1 MIAQPTSRKL
11 ASSGITNTVSFGI
24 KEDGFA
30 HIFNVLRNQLY
41 SNKYMAVLREYAV
54 NGVDAHI
61 EAGCPER
68 PIEVSL
74 PTQLNPNL
82 KIRDYGSAL
91 TDTDIQDIYAFYG
104 ESTKRN
110 TNSQTG
116 MLGIGSKSAFAYGD
130 NFVINSF
137 VDGEKHTYNAFI
149 DPSQVGQIAKLGV
162 EDTDEENGI
171 EIVIPTKEEDV
182 NTFTE
187 TASEIFQW
195 FKVRPIIKG
204 QPVEFDDRT
213 VLYEG
218 DGWKWRKSTSSGYGY
233 HSRHGSGEAIAVIKN
248 SIVSLQFPN
257 REKILTGLAET
268 RGIPS
273 IEQMHDLK
281 VELLREMSQSGQVQ
295 RFQKQVVLPGG
306 SIVDAEIVRVG
317 VFNAIT
323 ENFFL
328 QFVPDTQSLQVLA
341 RQPARRYQS
350 MAEDLF
356 ALDAGYT
363 TMAVD
368 PSRGQILSL
377 LIQAPGLG
385 ERINQGGL
393 VGYFIIFIGLI
404 GLLMS
409 LWRLF
414 ILRQDGQAINEQLT
428 TETISRDNA
437 LGRILSVHSEHDAM
451 ETEALELKIDEAI
464 LKEVPKLEKYHSI
477 IKVFAAVAPLL
488 GLLGTVIGMIV
499 TFQALTLFG
508 TGDPKLMAGGISQA
522 LVTTMLGL
530 IVAIPLVFLH
540 SVLTSWSGT
549 LIEVLEEQSA
559 GLIARHAERP
569 NR

>member
-1 MIAQPTSRKL
+1 MTITSTRL
-11 ASSGITNTVSFGI
+11 IISFLLFI
-24 KEDGFA
+24 LT
-30 HIFNVLRNQLY
+30 ISV
-41 SNKYMAVLREYAV
+41 
-54 NGVDAHI
+54 
-61 EAGCPER
+61 
-68 PIEVSL
+68 
-74 PTQLNPNL
+74 QLNAQEEQEFPTDPVISEKL
-82 KIRDYGSAL
+82 KNIQTLEQLLEITENDRQASGVINDQREQKFLAARDRQKFLLEQAVARLDQEEKRSVRL
-91 TDTDIQDIYAFYG
+91 QKQFEENEKTLEDIQETLRIRIGNFG
-104 ESTKRN
+104 ELFGVVR
-110 TNSQTG
+110 QV
-116 MLGIGSKSAFAYGD
+116 A
-130 NFVINSF
+130 
-137 VDGEKHTYNAFI
+137 GET
-149 DPSQVGQIAKLGV
+149 IA
-162 EDTDEENGI
+162 
-171 EIVIPTKEEDV
+171 IV
-182 NTFTE
+182 
-187 TASEIFQW
+187 
-195 FKVRPIIKG
+195 
-204 QPVEFDDRT
+204 
-213 VLYEG
+213 
-218 DGWKWRKSTSSGYGY
+218 
-233 HSRHGSGEAIAVIKN
+233 KN

-257 REKILTGLAET
+257 REKNLTGLVEA

-273 IEQMHDLK
+273 IEQMHDLR

-350 MAEDLF
+350 MAKDLF

-377 LIQAPGLG
+377 LIQAPGLA

-393 VGYFIIFIGLI
+393 VGYFIIFIGLL
-404 GLLMS
+404 GLALS
-409 LWRLF
+409 LWRLL
-414 ILRQDGQAINEQLT
+414 ILRQDGQAINQQLT
-428 TETISRDNA
+428 TDIVSQDNA
-437 LGRILSVHSEHDAM
+437 LGRILSVHNEHDAM
-451 ETEALELKIDEAI
+451 DTESLELKIDEAI

-488 GLLGTVIGMIV
+488 GLLGTVVGMIV

-569 NR
+569 NL

>member
-1 MIAQPTSRKL
+1 MTITSTRL
-11 ASSGITNTVSFGI
+11 IISFLLFI
-24 KEDGFA
+24 LT
-30 HIFNVLRNQLY
+30 ISV
-41 SNKYMAVLREYAV
+41 
-54 NGVDAHI
+54 
-61 EAGCPER
+61 
-68 PIEVSL
+68 
-74 PTQLNPNL
+74 QLNAQEEQEFPTDPVMSEKL
-82 KIRDYGSAL
+82 KNIQTLEQLLEITENDRQASGVINDQREQTFLATRDRQKFLLEQAVARLDQEEKRSVRL
-91 TDTDIQDIYAFYG
+91 QKQFEENEKTLEDIQETLRIRIGNFG
-104 ESTKRN
+104 ELFGVVR
-110 TNSQTG
+110 QV
-116 MLGIGSKSAFAYGD
+116 A
-130 NFVINSF
+130 
-137 VDGEKHTYNAFI
+137 GET
-149 DPSQVGQIAKLGV
+149 IA
-162 EDTDEENGI
+162 
-171 EIVIPTKEEDV
+171 IV
-182 NTFTE
+182 
-187 TASEIFQW
+187 
-195 FKVRPIIKG
+195 
-204 QPVEFDDRT
+204 
-213 VLYEG
+213 
-218 DGWKWRKSTSSGYGY
+218 
-233 HSRHGSGEAIAVIKN
+233 KN

-257 REKILTGLAET
+257 REKNLTALAEA

-273 IEQMHDLK
+273 IEQMHDLR

-356 ALDAGYT
+356 ALDTGYT

-377 LIQAPGLG
+377 LIQAPGLA

-393 VGYFIIFIGLI
+393 VGYFIIFIGLL
-404 GLLMS
+404 GLALS
-409 LWRLF
+409 LWRLLV
-414 ILRQDGQAINEQLT
+414 LRQDGQAINQQLT
-428 TETISRDNA
+428 TDIVSQDNA
-437 LGRILSVHSEHDAM
+437 LGRILSVHNEHDAM
-451 ETEALELKIDEAI
+451 DTESLELKIDEAI

-477 IKVFAAVAPLL
+477 IKVFAAIAPLL
-488 GLLGTVIGMIV
+488 GLLGTVVGMIV

-559 GLIARHAERP
+559 GLIARHAERS
-569 NR
+569 NL

>member
-1 MIAQPTSRKL
+1 MIITSSRLIISFLLFIVTISVQLNAQ
-11 ASSGITNTVSFGI
+11 
-24 KEDGFA
+24 E
-30 HIFNVLRNQLY
+30 
-41 SNKYMAVLREYAV
+41 E
-54 NGVDAHI
+54 
-61 EAGCPER
+61 PE
-68 PIEVSL
+68 L
-74 PTQLNPNL
+74 PTDPVISEKLKNIQTLEQLLEITENDRQASGVINDQREQTFL
-82 KIRDYGSAL
+82 AARDRQKFLLEQAVARLDQEEKRSVRL
-91 TDTDIQDIYAFYG
+91 QKQFEENEKTLEDIQETLRIRIGNFG
-104 ESTKRN
+104 ELFGVVR
-110 TNSQTG
+110 QV
-116 MLGIGSKSAFAYGD
+116 A
-130 NFVINSF
+130 
-137 VDGEKHTYNAFI
+137 GET
-149 DPSQVGQIAKLGV
+149 IA
-162 EDTDEENGI
+162 
-171 EIVIPTKEEDV
+171 IV
-182 NTFTE
+182 
-187 TASEIFQW
+187 
-195 FKVRPIIKG
+195 
-204 QPVEFDDRT
+204 
-213 VLYEG
+213 
-218 DGWKWRKSTSSGYGY
+218 
-233 HSRHGSGEAIAVIKN
+233 KN

-257 REKILTGLAET
+257 REKNLTGLAEA

-273 IEQMHDLK
+273 IEQMHDLR

-356 ALDAGYT
+356 ALDTGYT

-377 LIQAPGLG
+377 LIQAPGLA

-393 VGYFIIFIGLI
+393 VGYFIIFIGLL
-404 GLLMS
+404 GLALS
-409 LWRLF
+409 LWRLLV
-414 ILRQDGQAINEQLT
+414 LRQDGQAINQQLT
-428 TETISRDNA
+428 TDIASQDNA
-437 LGRILSVHSEHDAM
+437 LGRILSVHNEHDAM
-451 ETEALELKIDEAI
+451 DTESLELKIDEAI

-488 GLLGTVIGMIV
+488 GLLGTVVGMIV

-559 GLIARHAERP
+559 GLIARHAERS
-569 NR
+569 NL

>member
-1 MIAQPTSRKL
+1 MKIIGLRLTISFLLFILIINTQIIAQ
-11 ASSGITNTVSFGI
+11 
-24 KEDGFA
+24 EE
-30 HIFNVLRNQLY
+30 Q
-41 SNKYMAVLREYAV
+41 E
-54 NGVDAHI
+54 
-61 EAGCPER
+61 
-68 PIEVSL
+68 L
-74 PTQLNPNL
+74 PTDSAMSEKLKNIQTLEQLLAITENDSQVSNVINNQREETFL
-82 KIRDYGSAL
+82 AARDRQKLLLDQAKARLDQEERRSIRLQKQFEDNEKVL
-91 TDTDIQDIYAFYG
+91 EDIQETLRIRIGNFG
-104 ESTKRN
+104 ELFGVVR
-110 TNSQTG
+110 
-116 MLGIGSKSAFAYGD
+116 
-130 NFVINSF
+130 
-137 VDGEKHTYNAFI
+137 
-149 DPSQVGQIAKLGV
+149 QVA
-162 EDTDEENGI
+162 
-171 EIVIPTKEEDV
+171 
-182 NTFTE
+182 
-187 TASEIFQW
+187 
-195 FKVRPIIKG
+195 
-204 QPVEFDDRT
+204 
-213 VLYEG
+213 
-218 DGWKWRKSTSSGYGY
+218 
-233 HSRHGSGEAIAVIKN
+233 GEAIAVIKN

-257 REKILTGLAET
+257 REKNLTGLAQT

-273 IEQMHDLK
+273 IDQMHDLK

-385 ERINQGGL
+385 ERISQGGL
-393 VGYFIIFIGLI
+393 VGYLIIFIGLI
-404 GLLMS
+404 GFLMS
-409 LWRLF
+409 LWRLY
-414 ILRQDGQAINEQLT
+414 ILRQDGQAINEQLVT
-428 TETISRDNA
+428 DTISRDNA
-437 LGRILSVHSEHDAM
+437 LGRILSVHSAHDAM
-451 ETEALELKIDEAI
+451 QTEALELKIDEAI

-488 GLLGTVIGMIV
+488 GLLGTVVGMIV

-540 SVLTSWSGT
+540 SILTSWSGT
-549 LIEVLEEQSA
+549 LIEILEEQSA
-559 GLIARHAERP
+559 GLIARHAERS

>member
-1 MIAQPTSRKL
+1 MIITSSRLIISFLLFIVTISVQLNAQ
-11 ASSGITNTVSFGI
+11 
-24 KEDGFA
+24 EE
-30 HIFNVLRNQLY
+30 Q
-41 SNKYMAVLREYAV
+41 E
-54 NGVDAHI
+54 
-61 EAGCPER
+61 
-68 PIEVSL
+68 L
-74 PTQLNPNL
+74 PTDPVISEKLKNIQTLEQLLEITENDRQASGVINDQREQTFL
-82 KIRDYGSAL
+82 ATRDRQKFLLEQAVARLDQEEKRSVRL
-91 TDTDIQDIYAFYG
+91 QKQFEENEKTLEDIQETLRIRIGNFG
-104 ESTKRN
+104 ELFGVVR
-110 TNSQTG
+110 QV
-116 MLGIGSKSAFAYGD
+116 A
-130 NFVINSF
+130 
-137 VDGEKHTYNAFI
+137 GET
-149 DPSQVGQIAKLGV
+149 IA
-162 EDTDEENGI
+162 
-171 EIVIPTKEEDV
+171 IV
-182 NTFTE
+182 
-187 TASEIFQW
+187 
-195 FKVRPIIKG
+195 
-204 QPVEFDDRT
+204 
-213 VLYEG
+213 
-218 DGWKWRKSTSSGYGY
+218 
-233 HSRHGSGEAIAVIKN
+233 KN

-257 REKILTGLAET
+257 REKNLTGLAEA

-273 IEQMHDLK
+273 IEQMHDLR

-356 ALDAGYT
+356 ALDTGYT

-377 LIQAPGLG
+377 LIQAPGLA

-393 VGYFIIFIGLI
+393 VGYFIIFIGLL
-404 GLLMS
+404 GLALS
-409 LWRLF
+409 LWRLLV
-414 ILRQDGQAINEQLT
+414 LRQDGQAINQQLT
-428 TETISRDNA
+428 TDIASQDNA
-437 LGRILSVHSEHDAM
+437 LGRILSVHNEHDAM
-451 ETEALELKIDEAI
+451 DTESLELKIDEAI

-488 GLLGTVIGMIV
+488 GLLGTVVGMIV

-569 NR
+569 NL

>member
-1 MIAQPTSRKL
+1 MNFR
-11 ASSGITNTVSFGI
+11 ASLMVSFLLFI
-24 KEDGFA
+24 LT
-30 HIFNVLRNQLY
+30 INTQLG
-41 SNKYMAVLREYAV
+41 AQE
-54 NGVDAHI
+54 
-61 EAGCPER
+61 EQE
-68 PIEVSL
+68 L
-74 PTQLNPNL
+74 PTDPAISEKLKNIQTLEQLLAITENDSQVSNVINNQREEKFL
-82 KIRDYGSAL
+82 AARDRQQLLLDQAKARLDQEEKRSIRLQKQFEDNEKTL
-91 TDTDIQDIYAFYG
+91 EDIQETLRIRIGNFG
-104 ESTKRN
+104 ELFGVVR
-110 TNSQTG
+110 
-116 MLGIGSKSAFAYGD
+116 
-130 NFVINSF
+130 
-137 VDGEKHTYNAFI
+137 
-149 DPSQVGQIAKLGV
+149 QVA
-162 EDTDEENGI
+162 
-171 EIVIPTKEEDV
+171 
-182 NTFTE
+182 
-187 TASEIFQW
+187 
-195 FKVRPIIKG
+195 
-204 QPVEFDDRT
+204 
-213 VLYEG
+213 
-218 DGWKWRKSTSSGYGY
+218 
-233 HSRHGSGEAIAVIKN
+233 GEAIAVIKN

-437 LGRILSVHSEHDAM
+437 LGRILSVQSANDAM

-464 LKEVPKLEKYHSI
+464 LKEVPRLEKYHSI

-488 GLLGTVIGMIV
+488 GLLGTVVGMIV

>member
-1 MIAQPTSRKL
+1 MNFR
-11 ASSGITNTVSFGI
+11 ASLMVSFLLFI
-24 KEDGFA
+24 LT
-30 HIFNVLRNQLY
+30 INTQLG
-41 SNKYMAVLREYAV
+41 AQE
-54 NGVDAHI
+54 
-61 EAGCPER
+61 EQE
-68 PIEVSL
+68 L
-74 PTQLNPNL
+74 PTDSAISEKLKNIQTLEQLLAITENDSQVSNVINNQREEKFL
-82 KIRDYGSAL
+82 AARDRQQLLLDQAKARLDQEEKRSIRLQKQFEDNEKIL
-91 TDTDIQDIYAFYG
+91 EDIQETLRIRIGNFG
-104 ESTKRN
+104 ELFGVVR
-110 TNSQTG
+110 
-116 MLGIGSKSAFAYGD
+116 
-130 NFVINSF
+130 
-137 VDGEKHTYNAFI
+137 
-149 DPSQVGQIAKLGV
+149 QVA
-162 EDTDEENGI
+162 
-171 EIVIPTKEEDV
+171 
-182 NTFTE
+182 
-187 TASEIFQW
+187 
-195 FKVRPIIKG
+195 
-204 QPVEFDDRT
+204 
-213 VLYEG
+213 
-218 DGWKWRKSTSSGYGY
+218 
-233 HSRHGSGEAIAVIKN
+233 GEAIAVIKN

-350 MAEDLF
+350 MAENLF
-356 ALDAGYT
+356 ALDGGYT

-393 VGYFIIFIGLI
+393 VGYFIIFIGLL
-404 GLLMS
+404 GLALS

-414 ILRQDGQAINEQLT
+414 ILRQDGQSINQQLT
-428 TETISRDNA
+428 TDIISRDNA
-437 LGRILSVHSEHDAM
+437 LGRILSVQSEHDTM

-488 GLLGTVIGMIV
+488 GLLGTVVGMIV

>member
-1 MIAQPTSRKL
+1 MTITSTRL
-11 ASSGITNTVSFGI
+11 IISFLLFI
-24 KEDGFA
+24 LT
-30 HIFNVLRNQLY
+30 ISV
-41 SNKYMAVLREYAV
+41 
-54 NGVDAHI
+54 
-61 EAGCPER
+61 
-68 PIEVSL
+68 
-74 PTQLNPNL
+74 QLNAQEEQEFPTDPVISEKL
-82 KIRDYGSAL
+82 KNIQTLEQLLEITENDRQASGVINDQREQKFLATRDRQKFLLEQAVARLDQEEKRSVRL
-91 TDTDIQDIYAFYG
+91 QKQFEENEKTLEDIQETLRIRIGNFG
-104 ESTKRN
+104 ELFGVVR
-110 TNSQTG
+110 QV
-116 MLGIGSKSAFAYGD
+116 A
-130 NFVINSF
+130 
-137 VDGEKHTYNAFI
+137 GET
-149 DPSQVGQIAKLGV
+149 IA
-162 EDTDEENGI
+162 
-171 EIVIPTKEEDV
+171 IV
-182 NTFTE
+182 
-187 TASEIFQW
+187 
-195 FKVRPIIKG
+195 
-204 QPVEFDDRT
+204 
-213 VLYEG
+213 
-218 DGWKWRKSTSSGYGY
+218 
-233 HSRHGSGEAIAVIKN
+233 KN

-257 REKILTGLAET
+257 REKNLTGLAEA

-273 IEQMHDLK
+273 IEQMHDLR

-356 ALDAGYT
+356 ALDTGYT

-377 LIQAPGLG
+377 LIQAPGLA

-393 VGYFIIFIGLI
+393 VGYFIIFIGLL
-404 GLLMS
+404 GLALS
-409 LWRLF
+409 LWRLLV
-414 ILRQDGQAINEQLT
+414 LRQDGQAINQQLT
-428 TETISRDNA
+428 TDIASQDNA
-437 LGRILSVHSEHDAM
+437 LGRILSVHNEHDAM
-451 ETEALELKIDEAI
+451 DTESLELKIDEAI

-477 IKVFAAVAPLL
+477 IKVFAAIAPLL
-488 GLLGTVIGMIV
+488 GLLGTVVGMIV

-569 NR
+569 NL

>member
-1 MIAQPTSRKL
+1 MKLTTSTRLIVSFLLFILTTNTQLIAQEEQ
-11 ASSGITNTVSFGI
+11 G
-24 KEDGFA
+24 
-30 HIFNVLRNQLY
+30 
-41 SNKYMAVLREYAV
+41 
-54 NGVDAHI
+54 
-61 EAGCPER
+61 
-68 PIEVSL
+68 L
-74 PTQLNPNL
+74 PTDSAISEKLKNIQTLEQLLAITENDSQVSSIINNQREEKFL
-82 KIRDYGSAL
+82 AARDKQKLLLDQAQARLDQEEKRSTRLQKQFEDNEKIL
-91 TDTDIQDIYAFYG
+91 EDIQETLRIRIGNFG
-104 ESTKRN
+104 ELFGVVR
-110 TNSQTG
+110 
-116 MLGIGSKSAFAYGD
+116 
-130 NFVINSF
+130 
-137 VDGEKHTYNAFI
+137 
-149 DPSQVGQIAKLGV
+149 QVA
-162 EDTDEENGI
+162 
-171 EIVIPTKEEDV
+171 
-182 NTFTE
+182 
-187 TASEIFQW
+187 
-195 FKVRPIIKG
+195 
-204 QPVEFDDRT
+204 
-213 VLYEG
+213 
-218 DGWKWRKSTSSGYGY
+218 
-233 HSRHGSGEAIAVIKN
+233 GEAIAVIKN

-257 REKILTGLAET
+257 REKNLAGLVQT

-281 VELLREMSQSGQVQ
+281 IELLREMSQSGQVQ

-350 MAEDLF
+350 MAENLF
-356 ALDAGYT
+356 ALDGGYT

-393 VGYFIIFIGLI
+393 VGYFIIFIGLL
-404 GLLMS
+404 GLALS

-414 ILRQDGQAINEQLT
+414 ILRQDGQSINQQLT
-428 TETISRDNA
+428 TDIISRDNA
-437 LGRILSVHSEHDAM
+437 LGRILSVQSEHDTM

-488 GLLGTVIGMIV
+488 GLLGTVVGMIV

-559 GLIARHAERP
+559 GLIARHAERSS
-569 NR
+569 R

>member
-1 MIAQPTSRKL
+1 MNFR
-11 ASSGITNTVSFGI
+11 ASLMVSFLLFI
-24 KEDGFA
+24 LT
-30 HIFNVLRNQLY
+30 INTQLG
-41 SNKYMAVLREYAV
+41 AQE
-54 NGVDAHI
+54 
-61 EAGCPER
+61 EQE
-68 PIEVSL
+68 L
-74 PTQLNPNL
+74 PTDSAISEKLKNIQTLEQLLAITENDSQVSNVINNQREEKFL
-82 KIRDYGSAL
+82 AARDRQQLLLDQAKARLDQEEKRSIRLQKQFEDNEKTL
-91 TDTDIQDIYAFYG
+91 EDIQETLRIRIGNFG
-104 ESTKRN
+104 ELFGVVR
-110 TNSQTG
+110 
-116 MLGIGSKSAFAYGD
+116 
-130 NFVINSF
+130 
-137 VDGEKHTYNAFI
+137 
-149 DPSQVGQIAKLGV
+149 QVA
-162 EDTDEENGI
+162 
-171 EIVIPTKEEDV
+171 
-182 NTFTE
+182 
-187 TASEIFQW
+187 
-195 FKVRPIIKG
+195 
-204 QPVEFDDRT
+204 
-213 VLYEG
+213 
-218 DGWKWRKSTSSGYGY
+218 
-233 HSRHGSGEAIAVIKN
+233 GEAIAVIKN

-257 REKILTGLAET
+257 REKNLAGLAQT

-273 IEQMHDLK
+273 IEMMHDLK

-356 ALDAGYT
+356 TLDAGYT

-464 LKEVPKLEKYHSI
+464 LKEVPRLEKYHSI

-488 GLLGTVIGMIV
+488 GLLGTVVGMIV

>member
-1 MIAQPTSRKL
+1 MSEKL
-11 ASSGITNTVSFGI
+11 KNIQTLEQLLEITENDRQASGVINDHREQKFLAARDRQ
-24 KEDGFA
+24 KFLLE
-30 HIFNVLRNQLY
+30 Q
-41 SNKYMAVLREYAV
+41 AVARLDQEEKRSVRLQKQFEE
-54 NGVDAHI
+54 N
-61 EAGCPER
+61 EKTLE
-68 PIEVSL
+68 
-74 PTQLNPNL
+74 
-82 KIRDYGSAL
+82 
-91 TDTDIQDIYAFYG
+91 DIQETLRIRIGNFG
-104 ESTKRN
+104 ELFGVVR
-110 TNSQTG
+110 QV
-116 MLGIGSKSAFAYGD
+116 A
-130 NFVINSF
+130 
-137 VDGEKHTYNAFI
+137 GET
-149 DPSQVGQIAKLGV
+149 IA
-162 EDTDEENGI
+162 
-171 EIVIPTKEEDV
+171 IV
-182 NTFTE
+182 
-187 TASEIFQW
+187 
-195 FKVRPIIKG
+195 
-204 QPVEFDDRT
+204 
-213 VLYEG
+213 
-218 DGWKWRKSTSSGYGY
+218 
-233 HSRHGSGEAIAVIKN
+233 KN

-257 REKILTGLAET
+257 REKNLTGLAEA

-273 IEQMHDLK
+273 IEQMHDLR

-350 MAEDLF
+350 MAKDLF

-377 LIQAPGLG
+377 LIQAPGLA

-393 VGYFIIFIGLI
+393 VGYFIIFIGLL
-404 GLLMS
+404 GLALS
-409 LWRLF
+409 LWRLL
-414 ILRQDGQAINEQLT
+414 ILRQDGQAINQQLT
-428 TETISRDNA
+428 TDIVSQDNA
-437 LGRILSVHSEHDAM
+437 LGRILSVHNEHDAM
-451 ETEALELKIDEAI
+451 DTESLELKIDEAI

-477 IKVFAAVAPLL
+477 IKVFAAIAPLL
-488 GLLGTVIGMIV
+488 GLLGTVVGMIV

-530 IVAIPLVFLH
+530 MVAIPLVFLH

-569 NR
+569 NL

>member
-1 MIAQPTSRKL
+1 MTITSTRL
-11 ASSGITNTVSFGI
+11 IISFLLFI
-24 KEDGFA
+24 LT
-30 HIFNVLRNQLY
+30 ISV
-41 SNKYMAVLREYAV
+41 
-54 NGVDAHI
+54 
-61 EAGCPER
+61 
-68 PIEVSL
+68 
-74 PTQLNPNL
+74 QLNAQEEQEFPTDPVMSEKL
-82 KIRDYGSAL
+82 KNIQTLEQLLEITENDRQASGVINDQREQKFLAARDRQKFLLEQAVARLDQEEKRSVRL
-91 TDTDIQDIYAFYG
+91 QKQFEENEKTLEDIQETLRIRIGNFG
-104 ESTKRN
+104 ELFGVVR
-110 TNSQTG
+110 QV
-116 MLGIGSKSAFAYGD
+116 A
-130 NFVINSF
+130 
-137 VDGEKHTYNAFI
+137 GET
-149 DPSQVGQIAKLGV
+149 IA
-162 EDTDEENGI
+162 
-171 EIVIPTKEEDV
+171 IV
-182 NTFTE
+182 
-187 TASEIFQW
+187 
-195 FKVRPIIKG
+195 
-204 QPVEFDDRT
+204 
-213 VLYEG
+213 
-218 DGWKWRKSTSSGYGY
+218 
-233 HSRHGSGEAIAVIKN
+233 KN

-257 REKILTGLAET
+257 REKNLTGLAEA

-273 IEQMHDLK
+273 IEQMHGLR

-350 MAEDLF
+350 MAKDLF

-377 LIQAPGLG
+377 LIQAPGLA

-393 VGYFIIFIGLI
+393 VGYFIIFIGLL
-404 GLLMS
+404 GLALS
-409 LWRLF
+409 LWRLL
-414 ILRQDGQAINEQLT
+414 ILRQDGQAINQQLT
-428 TETISRDNA
+428 TDIVSQDNA
-437 LGRILSVHSEHDAM
+437 LGRILSVRNEHDAM
-451 ETEALELKIDEAI
+451 DTESLELKIDEAI

-488 GLLGTVIGMIV
+488 GLLGTVVGMIV

-559 GLIARHAERP
+559 GLIARHAERQ
-569 NR
+569 NL

>member
-1 MIAQPTSRKL
+1 MTITSTRL
-11 ASSGITNTVSFGI
+11 IISFLLFI
-24 KEDGFA
+24 LT
-30 HIFNVLRNQLY
+30 ISV
-41 SNKYMAVLREYAV
+41 
-54 NGVDAHI
+54 
-61 EAGCPER
+61 
-68 PIEVSL
+68 
-74 PTQLNPNL
+74 QLNAQEEQEFPTDPVISEKL
-82 KIRDYGSAL
+82 KNIQTLEQLLEIIENDRQASGVINDQREQKFLAARDRQKFLLEQAVARLDQEEKRSVRL
-91 TDTDIQDIYAFYG
+91 QKQFEENEKTLEDIQETLRIRIGNFG
-104 ESTKRN
+104 ELFGVVR
-110 TNSQTG
+110 QV
-116 MLGIGSKSAFAYGD
+116 A
-130 NFVINSF
+130 
-137 VDGEKHTYNAFI
+137 GET
-149 DPSQVGQIAKLGV
+149 IA
-162 EDTDEENGI
+162 
-171 EIVIPTKEEDV
+171 IV
-182 NTFTE
+182 
-187 TASEIFQW
+187 
-195 FKVRPIIKG
+195 
-204 QPVEFDDRT
+204 
-213 VLYEG
+213 
-218 DGWKWRKSTSSGYGY
+218 
-233 HSRHGSGEAIAVIKN
+233 KN

-257 REKILTGLAET
+257 REKNLTGLAEA

-273 IEQMHDLK
+273 IEQMHDLR

-350 MAEDLF
+350 MAKDLF

-377 LIQAPGLG
+377 LIQAPGLA

-393 VGYFIIFIGLI
+393 VGYFIIFIGLL
-404 GLLMS
+404 GLALS
-409 LWRLF
+409 LWRLL
-414 ILRQDGQAINEQLT
+414 ILRQDGQAINQQLT
-428 TETISRDNA
+428 TDIVSQDNA
-437 LGRILSVHSEHDAM
+437 LGRILSVHNEHDAM
-451 ETEALELKIDEAI
+451 DTESLELKIDEAI

-477 IKVFAAVAPLL
+477 IKVFAAIAPLL
-488 GLLGTVIGMIV
+488 GLLGTVVGMIV

-569 NR
+569 NL

>member
-1 MIAQPTSRKL
+1 MNFR
-11 ASSGITNTVSFGI
+11 ASLMVSFLL
-24 KEDGFA
+24 F
-30 HIFNVLRNQLY
+30 IFTIN
-41 SNKYMAVLREYAV
+41 
-54 NGVDAHI
+54 
-61 EAGCPER
+61 
-68 PIEVSL
+68 
-74 PTQLNPNL
+74 TQLGAQEEQEIPTDSAISEKL
-82 KIRDYGSAL
+82 KNIQTLEQLLAITENDSQVSNVINNQREEKFLAARDRQQLLLDQAKARLDQEEKRSIRLQKQFEDNEKVL
-91 TDTDIQDIYAFYG
+91 EDIQETLRIRIGNFG
-104 ESTKRN
+104 ELFGVVR
-110 TNSQTG
+110 
-116 MLGIGSKSAFAYGD
+116 
-130 NFVINSF
+130 
-137 VDGEKHTYNAFI
+137 
-149 DPSQVGQIAKLGV
+149 QV
-162 EDTDEENGI
+162 T
-171 EIVIPTKEEDV
+171 
-182 NTFTE
+182 
-187 TASEIFQW
+187 
-195 FKVRPIIKG
+195 
-204 QPVEFDDRT
+204 
-213 VLYEG
+213 
-218 DGWKWRKSTSSGYGY
+218 
-233 HSRHGSGEAIAVIKN
+233 GEAIAVIKN

-437 LGRILSVHSEHDAM
+437 LGRILSVHSKHDAM
-451 ETEALELKIDEAI
+451 ETEVLELKIDEAI
-464 LKEVPKLEKYHSI
+464 LKEVPRLEKYHSI

-488 GLLGTVIGMIV
+488 GLLGTVVGMIV

>member
-1 MIAQPTSRKL
+1 MIITSSRLIISFLLFIVTISVQLNAQ
-11 ASSGITNTVSFGI
+11 
-24 KEDGFA
+24 EE
-30 HIFNVLRNQLY
+30 Q
-41 SNKYMAVLREYAV
+41 E
-54 NGVDAHI
+54 
-61 EAGCPER
+61 
-68 PIEVSL
+68 L
-74 PTQLNPNL
+74 PTDPVISEKLKNIQTLEQLLEITENDRQASGVINDQREQTFL
-82 KIRDYGSAL
+82 AARDRQKFLLEQAVARLDQEEKRSVRL
-91 TDTDIQDIYAFYG
+91 QKQFEENEKTLEDIQETLRIRIGNFG
-104 ESTKRN
+104 ELFGVVR
-110 TNSQTG
+110 QV
-116 MLGIGSKSAFAYGD
+116 A
-130 NFVINSF
+130 
-137 VDGEKHTYNAFI
+137 GET
-149 DPSQVGQIAKLGV
+149 IA
-162 EDTDEENGI
+162 
-171 EIVIPTKEEDV
+171 IV
-182 NTFTE
+182 
-187 TASEIFQW
+187 
-195 FKVRPIIKG
+195 
-204 QPVEFDDRT
+204 
-213 VLYEG
+213 
-218 DGWKWRKSTSSGYGY
+218 
-233 HSRHGSGEAIAVIKN
+233 KN

-257 REKILTGLAET
+257 REKNLTGLAEA

-273 IEQMHDLK
+273 IEQMHDLR

-356 ALDAGYT
+356 ALDTGYT

-377 LIQAPGLG
+377 LIQAPGLA

-393 VGYFIIFIGLI
+393 VGYFIIFIGLL
-404 GLLMS
+404 GLALS
-409 LWRLF
+409 LWRLLV
-414 ILRQDGQAINEQLT
+414 LRRDGQAINQQLT
-428 TETISRDNA
+428 TDIVSQDNA
-437 LGRILSVHSEHDAM
+437 LGRILSVHNEHDAM
-451 ETEALELKIDEAI
+451 DTESLELKIDEAI

-488 GLLGTVIGMIV
+488 GLLGTVVGMIV

-559 GLIARHAERP
+559 GLIARHAERQ
-569 NR
+569 NL

>member
-1 MIAQPTSRKL
+1 MTITSTRL
-11 ASSGITNTVSFGI
+11 IISFLLFI
-24 KEDGFA
+24 LT
-30 HIFNVLRNQLY
+30 ISV
-41 SNKYMAVLREYAV
+41 
-54 NGVDAHI
+54 
-61 EAGCPER
+61 
-68 PIEVSL
+68 
-74 PTQLNPNL
+74 QLN
-82 KIRDYGSAL
+82 AQEEQEFL
-91 TDTDIQDIYAFYG
+91 TDPVMSEKLKNIQTLEQLLEITENDRQASGVINDQREQKFLAARDRQKFLLEQAVARLDQEEKRSVRLQKQFEENEKTLEDIQETLRIRIGNFG
-104 ESTKRN
+104 ELFGVVR
-110 TNSQTG
+110 QV
-116 MLGIGSKSAFAYGD
+116 A
-130 NFVINSF
+130 
-137 VDGEKHTYNAFI
+137 GET
-149 DPSQVGQIAKLGV
+149 IA
-162 EDTDEENGI
+162 
-171 EIVIPTKEEDV
+171 IV
-182 NTFTE
+182 
-187 TASEIFQW
+187 
-195 FKVRPIIKG
+195 
-204 QPVEFDDRT
+204 
-213 VLYEG
+213 
-218 DGWKWRKSTSSGYGY
+218 
-233 HSRHGSGEAIAVIKN
+233 KN

-257 REKILTGLAET
+257 REKNLTGLAEA

-273 IEQMHDLK
+273 IEQMHGLR

-350 MAEDLF
+350 MAKDLF

-377 LIQAPGLG
+377 LIQAPGLA

-393 VGYFIIFIGLI
+393 VGYFIIFIGLL
-404 GLLMS
+404 GLALS
-409 LWRLF
+409 LWRLL
-414 ILRQDGQAINEQLT
+414 ILRQDGQAINQQLT
-428 TETISRDNA
+428 TDIVSQDNA
-437 LGRILSVHSEHDAM
+437 LGRILSVHNEHDAM
-451 ETEALELKIDEAI
+451 DTESLELKIDEAI

-488 GLLGTVIGMIV
+488 GLLGTVVGMIV

-569 NR
+569 NL

>member
-1 MIAQPTSRKL
+1 MIITSSRLIISFLLFIVTISVQLNAQ
-11 ASSGITNTVSFGI
+11 
-24 KEDGFA
+24 EE
-30 HIFNVLRNQLY
+30 Q
-41 SNKYMAVLREYAV
+41 E
-54 NGVDAHI
+54 
-61 EAGCPER
+61 
-68 PIEVSL
+68 L
-74 PTQLNPNL
+74 PTDPVISEKLKNIQTLEQLLEITENDRQASGVINDQREQTFL
-82 KIRDYGSAL
+82 AARDRQKFLLEQAVARLDQEEKRSVRL
-91 TDTDIQDIYAFYG
+91 QKQFEENEKTLEDIQETLRIRIGNFG
-104 ESTKRN
+104 ELFGVVR
-110 TNSQTG
+110 QV
-116 MLGIGSKSAFAYGD
+116 A
-130 NFVINSF
+130 
-137 VDGEKHTYNAFI
+137 GET
-149 DPSQVGQIAKLGV
+149 IA
-162 EDTDEENGI
+162 
-171 EIVIPTKEEDV
+171 IV
-182 NTFTE
+182 
-187 TASEIFQW
+187 
-195 FKVRPIIKG
+195 
-204 QPVEFDDRT
+204 
-213 VLYEG
+213 
-218 DGWKWRKSTSSGYGY
+218 
-233 HSRHGSGEAIAVIKN
+233 KN

-257 REKILTGLAET
+257 REKNLTGLAEA

-273 IEQMHDLK
+273 IEQMHDLR

-356 ALDAGYT
+356 ALDTGYT

-377 LIQAPGLG
+377 LIQAPGLA

-393 VGYFIIFIGLI
+393 VGYFIIFIGLL
-404 GLLMS
+404 GLALS
-409 LWRLF
+409 LWRLLV
-414 ILRQDGQAINEQLT
+414 LRQDGQAINQQLT
-428 TETISRDNA
+428 TDIASQDNA
-437 LGRILSVHSEHDAM
+437 LGRILSVHNEHDAM
-451 ETEALELKIDEAI
+451 DTESLELKIDEAI

-488 GLLGTVIGMIV
+488 GLLGTVVGMIV

-569 NR
+569 NL

>member
-1 MIAQPTSRKL
+1 MTITSTRLIISFLLFILTISVQLNAQE
-11 ASSGITNTVSFGI
+11 GQ
-24 KEDGFA
+24 E
-30 HIFNVLRNQLY
+30 
-41 SNKYMAVLREYAV
+41 
-54 NGVDAHI
+54 
-61 EAGCPER
+61 
-68 PIEVSL
+68 L
-74 PTQLNPNL
+74 PTDPVISEKLKNIQTLEQLLEITENDRQASGVINDQREQKFL
-82 KIRDYGSAL
+82 AARDRQKFLLEQAL
-91 TDTDIQDIYAFYG
+91 ARLDQEEKRSVRLQKQFEENEKTLEDIQETLRIRIGNFG
-104 ESTKRN
+104 ELFGVVR
-110 TNSQTG
+110 QV
-116 MLGIGSKSAFAYGD
+116 A
-130 NFVINSF
+130 
-137 VDGEKHTYNAFI
+137 GET
-149 DPSQVGQIAKLGV
+149 IA
-162 EDTDEENGI
+162 
-171 EIVIPTKEEDV
+171 IV
-182 NTFTE
+182 
-187 TASEIFQW
+187 
-195 FKVRPIIKG
+195 
-204 QPVEFDDRT
+204 
-213 VLYEG
+213 
-218 DGWKWRKSTSSGYGY
+218 
-233 HSRHGSGEAIAVIKN
+233 KN

-257 REKILTGLAET
+257 REKNLTGLAEA

-273 IEQMHDLK
+273 IEQMHDLR

-350 MAEDLF
+350 MAKDLF

-377 LIQAPGLG
+377 LIQAPGLA

-393 VGYFIIFIGLI
+393 VGYFIIFIGLL
-404 GLLMS
+404 GLVLS
-409 LWRLF
+409 LWRLL
-414 ILRQDGQAINEQLT
+414 ILRQYGQAINQQLT
-428 TETISRDNA
+428 TDIVSQDNA
-437 LGRILSVHSEHDAM
+437 LGRILSVHNEHDAM
-451 ETEALELKIDEAI
+451 DTESLELKIDEAI

-477 IKVFAAVAPLL
+477 IKVFAAIAPLL
-488 GLLGTVIGMIV
+488 GLLGTVVGMIV

-530 IVAIPLVFLH
+530 MVAIPLVFLH

-569 NR
+569 NL

>member
-1 MIAQPTSRKL
+1 MTITSTRL
-11 ASSGITNTVSFGI
+11 IISFLLFI
-24 KEDGFA
+24 LT
-30 HIFNVLRNQLY
+30 ISV
-41 SNKYMAVLREYAV
+41 
-54 NGVDAHI
+54 
-61 EAGCPER
+61 
-68 PIEVSL
+68 
-74 PTQLNPNL
+74 QLNAQEEQEFPTDPVISEKL
-82 KIRDYGSAL
+82 KNIQTLEQLLEIIENDRQASGVINDQREQKFLAARDQQKFLLEQAL
-91 TDTDIQDIYAFYG
+91 ARLDQEEKRSVRLQKQFEENEKTLEDIQETLRIRIGNFG
-104 ESTKRN
+104 ELFGVVR
-110 TNSQTG
+110 QV
-116 MLGIGSKSAFAYGD
+116 A
-130 NFVINSF
+130 
-137 VDGEKHTYNAFI
+137 GET
-149 DPSQVGQIAKLGV
+149 IA
-162 EDTDEENGI
+162 
-171 EIVIPTKEEDV
+171 IV
-182 NTFTE
+182 
-187 TASEIFQW
+187 
-195 FKVRPIIKG
+195 
-204 QPVEFDDRT
+204 
-213 VLYEG
+213 
-218 DGWKWRKSTSSGYGY
+218 
-233 HSRHGSGEAIAVIKN
+233 KN

-257 REKILTGLAET
+257 REKNLTGLAEA

-273 IEQMHDLK
+273 IEQMHDLR

-350 MAEDLF
+350 MAKDLF

-377 LIQAPGLG
+377 LIQAPGLA

-393 VGYFIIFIGLI
+393 VGYFIIFIGLL
-404 GLLMS
+404 GLALS
-409 LWRLF
+409 LWRLL
-414 ILRQDGQAINEQLT
+414 ILRQDGQAINQQLT
-428 TETISRDNA
+428 TDIVSQDNA
-437 LGRILSVHSEHDAM
+437 LGRILSVHNEHDAM
-451 ETEALELKIDEAI
+451 DTESLELKIDEAI

-488 GLLGTVIGMIV
+488 GLLGTVVGMIV

-569 NR
+569 NL

>member
-1 MIAQPTSRKL
+1 MIITSSRLIISFLLFIVTISVQLNAQ
-11 ASSGITNTVSFGI
+11 
-24 KEDGFA
+24 EE
-30 HIFNVLRNQLY
+30 Q
-41 SNKYMAVLREYAV
+41 E
-54 NGVDAHI
+54 
-61 EAGCPER
+61 
-68 PIEVSL
+68 L
-74 PTQLNPNL
+74 PTDPVISEKLKNIQTLEQLLEITENDRQASGVINDQREQKFL
-82 KIRDYGSAL
+82 AARDRQKFLLEQAVARLDQEEKRSVRL
-91 TDTDIQDIYAFYG
+91 QKQFEENEKTLEDIQETLRIRIGNFG
-104 ESTKRN
+104 ELFGVVR
-110 TNSQTG
+110 QV
-116 MLGIGSKSAFAYGD
+116 A
-130 NFVINSF
+130 
-137 VDGEKHTYNAFI
+137 GET
-149 DPSQVGQIAKLGV
+149 IA
-162 EDTDEENGI
+162 
-171 EIVIPTKEEDV
+171 IV
-182 NTFTE
+182 
-187 TASEIFQW
+187 
-195 FKVRPIIKG
+195 
-204 QPVEFDDRT
+204 
-213 VLYEG
+213 
-218 DGWKWRKSTSSGYGY
+218 
-233 HSRHGSGEAIAVIKN
+233 KN

-257 REKILTGLAET
+257 REKNLTGLAEA

-273 IEQMHDLK
+273 IEQMHDLRI
-281 VELLREMSQSGQVQ
+281 ELLREMSQSGQVQ

-356 ALDAGYT
+356 ALDTGYT

-377 LIQAPGLG
+377 LIQAPGLA

-393 VGYFIIFIGLI
+393 VGYFIIFIGLL
-404 GLLMS
+404 GLALS
-409 LWRLF
+409 LWRLLV
-414 ILRQDGQAINEQLT
+414 LRQDGQAINQQLT
-428 TETISRDNA
+428 TDIASQDNA
-437 LGRILSVHSEHDAM
+437 LGRILSVHNEHDAM
-451 ETEALELKIDEAI
+451 DTESLELKIDEAI

-488 GLLGTVIGMIV
+488 GLLGTVVGMIV

-559 GLIARHAERP
+559 GLIARHAERS
-569 NR
+569 NL

>member
-1 MIAQPTSRKL
+1 MIITSSRLIISFLLFIVTISVQLNAQ
-11 ASSGITNTVSFGI
+11 
-24 KEDGFA
+24 EE
-30 HIFNVLRNQLY
+30 Q
-41 SNKYMAVLREYAV
+41 E
-54 NGVDAHI
+54 
-61 EAGCPER
+61 
-68 PIEVSL
+68 L
-74 PTQLNPNL
+74 PTDPVISEKLKNIQTLEQLLEITENDRQASGVINDQREQTFL
-82 KIRDYGSAL
+82 AARDRQKFLLEQAVARLDQEEKRSVRL
-91 TDTDIQDIYAFYG
+91 QKQFEENEKTLEDIQETLRIRIGNFG
-104 ESTKRN
+104 ELFGVVR
-110 TNSQTG
+110 QV
-116 MLGIGSKSAFAYGD
+116 A
-130 NFVINSF
+130 
-137 VDGEKHTYNAFI
+137 GET
-149 DPSQVGQIAKLGV
+149 IA
-162 EDTDEENGI
+162 
-171 EIVIPTKEEDV
+171 IV
-182 NTFTE
+182 
-187 TASEIFQW
+187 
-195 FKVRPIIKG
+195 
-204 QPVEFDDRT
+204 
-213 VLYEG
+213 
-218 DGWKWRKSTSSGYGY
+218 
-233 HSRHGSGEAIAVIKN
+233 KN

-257 REKILTGLAET
+257 REKNLTGLAEA

-273 IEQMHDLK
+273 IEQMHDLR

-356 ALDAGYT
+356 ALDTGYT

-377 LIQAPGLG
+377 LIQAPGLA

-393 VGYFIIFIGLI
+393 VGYFIIFIGLL
-404 GLLMS
+404 GLALS
-409 LWRLF
+409 LWRLLV
-414 ILRQDGQAINEQLT
+414 LRQDGQAINQQLT
-428 TETISRDNA
+428 TDIASQDNA
-437 LGRILSVHSEHDAM
+437 LGRILSVHNEHDAM
-451 ETEALELKIDEAI
+451 DTESLELKIDEAI

-477 IKVFAAVAPLL
+477 IKVFAAIAPLL
-488 GLLGTVIGMIV
+488 GLLGTVVGMIV

-559 GLIARHAERP
+559 GLIARHAERS
-569 NR
+569 NL

>member
-1 MIAQPTSRKL
+1 MIITSSRLIISFLLFIVTISVQLNAQ
-11 ASSGITNTVSFGI
+11 
-24 KEDGFA
+24 EE
-30 HIFNVLRNQLY
+30 Q
-41 SNKYMAVLREYAV
+41 E
-54 NGVDAHI
+54 
-61 EAGCPER
+61 
-68 PIEVSL
+68 L
-74 PTQLNPNL
+74 PTDPVISEKLKNIQTLEQLLEITENDRQASGVINDQREQKFL
-82 KIRDYGSAL
+82 ATRDRQKFLLEQAVARLDQEEKRSVRL
-91 TDTDIQDIYAFYG
+91 QKQFEENEKTLEDIQETLRIRIGNFG
-104 ESTKRN
+104 ELFGVVR
-110 TNSQTG
+110 QV
-116 MLGIGSKSAFAYGD
+116 A
-130 NFVINSF
+130 
-137 VDGEKHTYNAFI
+137 GET
-149 DPSQVGQIAKLGV
+149 IA
-162 EDTDEENGI
+162 
-171 EIVIPTKEEDV
+171 IV
-182 NTFTE
+182 
-187 TASEIFQW
+187 
-195 FKVRPIIKG
+195 
-204 QPVEFDDRT
+204 
-213 VLYEG
+213 
-218 DGWKWRKSTSSGYGY
+218 
-233 HSRHGSGEAIAVIKN
+233 KN

-257 REKILTGLAET
+257 REKNLTGLAEA

-273 IEQMHDLK
+273 IEQMHDLR

-356 ALDAGYT
+356 ALDTGYT

-377 LIQAPGLG
+377 LIQAPGLA

-393 VGYFIIFIGLI
+393 VGYFIIFIGLL
-404 GLLMS
+404 GLALS
-409 LWRLF
+409 LWRLLV
-414 ILRQDGQAINEQLT
+414 LRQDGQAINQQLT
-428 TETISRDNA
+428 TDIASQDNA
-437 LGRILSVHSEHDAM
+437 LGRILSVHNEHDAM
-451 ETEALELKIDEAI
+451 DTESLELKIDEAI

-488 GLLGTVIGMIV
+488 GLLGTVVGMIV

-559 GLIARHAERP
+559 GLIARHAERQ
-569 NR
+569 NL

>member
-1 MIAQPTSRKL
+1 MTITSTRL
-11 ASSGITNTVSFGI
+11 IISFLLFI
-24 KEDGFA
+24 LT
-30 HIFNVLRNQLY
+30 ISV
-41 SNKYMAVLREYAV
+41 
-54 NGVDAHI
+54 
-61 EAGCPER
+61 
-68 PIEVSL
+68 
-74 PTQLNPNL
+74 QLNAQEEQEFPTDPVISEKL
-82 KIRDYGSAL
+82 KNIQTLEQLLEITENDRQASGVINDQREQKFLAARDQQKFLLEQAVARLDQEEKRSVRL
-91 TDTDIQDIYAFYG
+91 QKQFEENEKTLEDIQETLRIRIGNFG
-104 ESTKRN
+104 ELFGVVR
-110 TNSQTG
+110 QV
-116 MLGIGSKSAFAYGD
+116 A
-130 NFVINSF
+130 
-137 VDGEKHTYNAFI
+137 GET
-149 DPSQVGQIAKLGV
+149 IA
-162 EDTDEENGI
+162 
-171 EIVIPTKEEDV
+171 IV
-182 NTFTE
+182 
-187 TASEIFQW
+187 
-195 FKVRPIIKG
+195 
-204 QPVEFDDRT
+204 
-213 VLYEG
+213 
-218 DGWKWRKSTSSGYGY
+218 
-233 HSRHGSGEAIAVIKN
+233 KN

-257 REKILTGLAET
+257 REKNLTGLAEA

-273 IEQMHDLK
+273 IEQMHDLR

-350 MAEDLF
+350 MAKDLF

-377 LIQAPGLG
+377 LIQAPGLA

-393 VGYFIIFIGLI
+393 VGYFIIFIGLL
-404 GLLMS
+404 GLALS
-409 LWRLF
+409 LWRLL
-414 ILRQDGQAINEQLT
+414 ILRQDGQAINQQLT
-428 TETISRDNA
+428 TDIVSQDNA
-437 LGRILSVHSEHDAM
+437 LGRILSVHNEHDAM
-451 ETEALELKIDEAI
+451 DTESLELKIDEAI

-477 IKVFAAVAPLL
+477 IKVFAAIAPLL
-488 GLLGTVIGMIV
+488 GLLGTVVGMIV

-569 NR
+569 NL

>member
-1 MIAQPTSRKL
+1 MNLTSTRLIVSLLLFILTTNTQLIAQ
-11 ASSGITNTVSFGI
+11 
-24 KEDGFA
+24 EE
-30 HIFNVLRNQLY
+30 Q
-41 SNKYMAVLREYAV
+41 E
-54 NGVDAHI
+54 
-61 EAGCPER
+61 
-68 PIEVSL
+68 L
-74 PTQLNPNL
+74 PTDSAISEKLKNIQTLEQLLAITENDSQVSSIINNQREEKFL
-82 KIRDYGSAL
+82 AARDRQKLLLDQAQARLDQEEKRSTRLQKQFEDNEKIL
-91 TDTDIQDIYAFYG
+91 EDIQETLRIRIGNFG
-104 ESTKRN
+104 ELFGVVR
-110 TNSQTG
+110 
-116 MLGIGSKSAFAYGD
+116 
-130 NFVINSF
+130 
-137 VDGEKHTYNAFI
+137 
-149 DPSQVGQIAKLGV
+149 QVA
-162 EDTDEENGI
+162 
-171 EIVIPTKEEDV
+171 
-182 NTFTE
+182 
-187 TASEIFQW
+187 
-195 FKVRPIIKG
+195 
-204 QPVEFDDRT
+204 
-213 VLYEG
+213 
-218 DGWKWRKSTSSGYGY
+218 
-233 HSRHGSGEAIAVIKN
+233 GEAIAVIKN

-257 REKILTGLAET
+257 REKNLAGLVQT

-281 VELLREMSQSGQVQ
+281 IELLREMSQSGQVQ

-350 MAEDLF
+350 MAENLF
-356 ALDAGYT
+356 ALDGGYT

-393 VGYFIIFIGLI
+393 VGYFIIFIGLL
-404 GLLMS
+404 GLALS

-414 ILRQDGQAINEQLT
+414 ILRQDGQSINQQLT
-428 TETISRDNA
+428 TDIISRDNA
-437 LGRILSVHSEHDAM
+437 LGRILSVQSEHDAM

-488 GLLGTVIGMIV
+488 GLLGTVVGMIV

-559 GLIARHAERP
+559 GLIARHAERSS
-569 NR
+569 R

>member
-1 MIAQPTSRKL
+1 MTITSTRL
-11 ASSGITNTVSFGI
+11 IISFLLFI
-24 KEDGFA
+24 LT
-30 HIFNVLRNQLY
+30 ISV
-41 SNKYMAVLREYAV
+41 
-54 NGVDAHI
+54 
-61 EAGCPER
+61 
-68 PIEVSL
+68 
-74 PTQLNPNL
+74 QLNAQEEQEFPTDPVMSEKL
-82 KIRDYGSAL
+82 KNIQTLEQLLEITENDRQASGVINDQREQKFLAARDRQKFLLEQAVARLDQEEKRSVRL
-91 TDTDIQDIYAFYG
+91 QKQFEENEKTLEDIQETLRIRIGNFG
-104 ESTKRN
+104 ELFGVVR
-110 TNSQTG
+110 QV
-116 MLGIGSKSAFAYGD
+116 A
-130 NFVINSF
+130 
-137 VDGEKHTYNAFI
+137 GET
-149 DPSQVGQIAKLGV
+149 IA
-162 EDTDEENGI
+162 
-171 EIVIPTKEEDV
+171 IV
-182 NTFTE
+182 
-187 TASEIFQW
+187 
-195 FKVRPIIKG
+195 
-204 QPVEFDDRT
+204 
-213 VLYEG
+213 
-218 DGWKWRKSTSSGYGY
+218 
-233 HSRHGSGEAIAVIKN
+233 KN

-257 REKILTGLAET
+257 REKNLTGLAEA

-273 IEQMHDLK
+273 IEQMHGLR

-350 MAEDLF
+350 MAKDLF

-377 LIQAPGLG
+377 LIQAPGLA

-393 VGYFIIFIGLI
+393 VGYFIIFIGLL
-404 GLLMS
+404 GLALS
-409 LWRLF
+409 LWRLL
-414 ILRQDGQAINEQLT
+414 ILRQDGQAINQQLT
-428 TETISRDNA
+428 TDIVSQDNA
-437 LGRILSVHSEHDAM
+437 LGRILSVHNEHDAM
-451 ETEALELKIDEAI
+451 DTELLELKIDEAI

-488 GLLGTVIGMIV
+488 GLLGTVVGMIV

-559 GLIARHAERP
+559 GLIARHAERQ
-569 NR
+569 NL